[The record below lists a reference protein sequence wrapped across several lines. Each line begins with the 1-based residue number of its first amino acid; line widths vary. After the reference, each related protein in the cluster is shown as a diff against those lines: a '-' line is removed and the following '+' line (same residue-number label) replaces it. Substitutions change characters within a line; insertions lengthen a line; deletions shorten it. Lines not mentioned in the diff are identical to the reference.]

1 MKYKKEEVLQY
12 VAQEDVKFIR
22 MAFCDAAGKQK
33 NISVMPPEL
42 DRAFTEGIALDGSAI
57 AGFGTAEH
65 SDLFLRPDPATISV
79 LPWRPEHGRVVRM
92 FCNIFHPDGAAAPC
106 DTRAVLIDA
115 VQKAKEAGIT
125 FNFGAEMEFYLF
137 RRDEDGIPTQIPHDT
152 AGYMDIAPQDLGENV
167 RREICLT
174 LEQMGICPESSHH
187 EEGPGQNEIDF
198 RYAEALKAADDAVTF
213 RSVVSTVAARN
224 GLAAD
229 FSPKPIASAPG
240 SGMHINISVKTDKDH
255 AALTEH
261 AMAGI
266 LAHIAELTAFLNPHG
281 DSYRRFGT
289 KKAPLCVSWAHQNR
303 TALIRIPAAS
313 GEYARFELRSPDSC
327 CNPYLAYALLI
338 YAALDGIRA
347 KTPLPA
353 PCEFDLY
360 TAAKAGDGMPPL
372 LPQTLD
378 DAKKIARQSAFLQSV
393 LCRQLIDFYTL

>member
-106 DTRAVLIDA
+106 DTRAVLIDV

-137 RRDEDGIPTQIPHDT
+137 RRDEDGMPTQIPHDT

-229 FSPKPIASAPG
+229 FSPKPVASAPG
-240 SGMHINISVKTDKDH
+240 NGMHINISVKTDKDH

-360 TAAKAGDGMPPL
+360 TAAKAGNGMPPL

>member
-1 MKYKKEEVLQY
+1 
-12 VAQEDVKFIR
+12 
-22 MAFCDAAGKQK
+22 
-33 NISVMPPEL
+33 
-42 DRAFTEGIALDGSAI
+42 
-57 AGFGTAEH
+57 
-65 SDLFLRPDPATISV
+65 
-79 LPWRPEHGRVVRM
+79 
-92 FCNIFHPDGAAAPC
+92 
-106 DTRAVLIDA
+106 
-115 VQKAKEAGIT
+115 
-125 FNFGAEMEFYLF
+125 
-137 RRDEDGIPTQIPHDT
+137 
-152 AGYMDIAPQDLGENV
+152 
-167 RREICLT
+167 
-174 LEQMGICPESSHH
+174 
-187 EEGPGQNEIDF
+187 
-198 RYAEALKAADDAVTF
+198 
-213 RSVVSTVAARN
+213 
-224 GLAAD
+224 
-229 FSPKPIASAPG
+229 
-240 SGMHINISVKTDKDH
+240 
-255 AALTEH
+255 
-261 AMAGI
+261 MAGI

-360 TAAKAGDGMPPL
+360 TAAKAGNGMPPL